1 MKKRTLVLGMAV
13 VMSMAM
19 VTGCGSNKDDYVND
33 IEEIAALSELDTD
46 TDDMNAMMDTMKEA
60 IDDLDVST
68 AEGKDIKKDMADL
81 IDLTSDLVAD
91 LDALADMDE
100 EELEEM
106 QTEMEE
112 LQSKIEEDVEAFV
125 EAAEEAGV
133 DEDDL
138 ADFDVADFGL

>member
-19 VTGCGSNKDDYVND
+19 ITGCGSNKDDYVND

-81 IDLTSDLVAD
+81 IDLTSDLVTD

-138 ADFDVADFGL
+138 ADFGVADLGL